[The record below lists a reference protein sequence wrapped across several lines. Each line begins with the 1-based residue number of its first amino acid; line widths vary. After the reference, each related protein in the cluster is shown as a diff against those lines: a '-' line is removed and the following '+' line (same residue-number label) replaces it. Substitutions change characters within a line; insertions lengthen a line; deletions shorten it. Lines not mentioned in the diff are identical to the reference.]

1 MLGVRRGDRVGLLSQ
16 NSLEMV
22 DLIGAVALL
31 GAILLPVNFRLN
43 ADEIAFVLSDGGPVV
58 IVAGAEYHEA
68 IVALKGGRRRPSAR
82 RAAVA
87 GWNAHCAEFSGAS
100 LETR

>member
-1 MLGVRRGDRVGLLSQ
+1 
-16 NSLEMV
+16 MV

-43 ADEIAFVLSDGGPVV
+43 AAEIACVLSDGGPVV

-87 GWNAHCAEFSGAS
+87 ARRDRHARRRGQQRRVADAAGEPDRRIGRECS
-100 LETR
+100 